1 MERRELPRYPV
12 IDAAATGRNLCRLRL
27 EKGYSV
33 KELQEYLGLGCP
45 QGVYQWQAGRKKKFT
60 DEDIAQI
67 RVMRE
72 CGMTIQ
78 EVADQ
83 FGTSRQIVSKY
94 LNMAPETGYTMRM
107 TLMYQNKPC
116 TAIDVNFLENKIKIQ
131 NYTKDILHRA
141 FGTKENPTWDD
152 FRLFLEDRCF
162 PKTRGNVKPVLA
174 KMGLQD
180 YDPLQIV
187 EKTHGRTAE
196 DDLWVKFQYYGRM
209 GA

>member
-1 MERRELPRYPV
+1 MEPIDYKKLCQQLFGTTDVAELKRIAAQINQKNPR
-12 IDAAATGRNLCRLRL
+12 
-27 EKGYSV
+27 
-33 KELQEYLGLGCP
+33 
-45 QGVYQWQAGRKKKFT
+45 QAGRKKKFT

-72 CGMTIQ
+72 CGMTSQ

>member
-1 MERRELPRYPV
+1 MEPIDYKKLCQQVFGTTDVAELKRIAAQINQKNPR
-12 IDAAATGRNLCRLRL
+12 
-27 EKGYSV
+27 
-33 KELQEYLGLGCP
+33 
-45 QGVYQWQAGRKKKFT
+45 QAGRKKKFT

-141 FGTKENPTWDD
+141 FGTKENPT
-152 FRLFLEDRCF
+152 
-162 PKTRGNVKPVLA
+162 
-174 KMGLQD
+174 
-180 YDPLQIV
+180 
-187 EKTHGRTAE
+187 
-196 DDLWVKFQYYGRM
+196 
-209 GA
+209 